1 MAHLMSRLFK
11 LQFLGPFTLFAATLC
26 AELAARAL
34 QYAPGSELLWFIN
47 LRMFGIF
54 QRSYAMLL
62 NLSEVVPIDG
72 FQYFGL
78 ALPIFVFVLACVGLA
93 AKSRL
98 PLTVATH
105 LSVVYA
111 SFLVLSWQAGV
122 PTVTQA
128 SLAPIAVPSD
138 ARAGSPTRHGG
149 LKDRSLPSQGNFR
162 KNRKT
167 ALLKTA
173 LFMKPAV
180 EMEAAHRGPRTKRSN
195 SRLRCAPDPAR
206 CYALPAPLG
215 ALFAQGQHVA
225 GYGRQADYRL

>member
-1 MAHLMSRLFK
+1 MSRLFK

-54 QRSYAMLL
+54 QRSYGMLL

-105 LSVVYA
+105 LSAAYA
-111 SFLVLSWQAGV
+111 GFFGPLLAGWRTHRYAGIAWTHCGPVGCRPVRDGDHFRDLPPVLCDHAPALSPRRARGNWCSGKSAATYLWAIARDRKAGG
-122 PTVTQA
+122 T
-128 SLAPIAVPSD
+128 LA
-138 ARAGSPTRHGG
+138 
-149 LKDRSLPSQGNFR
+149 
-162 KNRKT
+162 
-167 ALLKTA
+167 
-173 LFMKPAV
+173 
-180 EMEAAHRGPRTKRSN
+180 N
-195 SRLRCAPDPAR
+195 S
-206 CYALPAPLG
+206 
-215 ALFAQGQHVA
+215 
-225 GYGRQADYRL
+225 